1 MTNHSGHGPW
11 TLSELLDHTLPLNRK
26 ERFYTGTVLP
36 AIVTVDDFSSL
47 DRLGALMGAPGLIV
61 RTQAE
66 NCTVLFFTEYGISE
80 SAIGAAKGRFDGLP
94 TGRDTPD
101 VVILVTEPSPVLLA
115 IEAKLYDRP
124 GGTALRAQ
132 LDAQARLLEPLRERL
147 AVWLGVS
154 VVGLK
159 HVALLPEAQK
169 RAVNIEPYEVITWQ
183 EVRAAFADVA
193 PSYWL
198 AMLDEALNRYDDL
211 VGKAVRYDA
220 ASLTGEEIVSGFHA
234 GDIPFNAMGR
244 GKHGLRGAYMDADIA
259 DRTWPTVSY
268 QVAAEVP
275 AGNPNWFRIEDFVER
290 LKSSGQLSG
299 EHTAADFITTLTEA
313 TQVLSRVAGDGSI
326 AEQLREGAM
335 SGALEGVDPDE
346 LRRVARLY
354 ARAGEAAR
362 RARAEASPLFD
373 KLRQSD

>member
-1 MTNHSGHGPW
+1 MTNHFEHGLW
-11 TLSELLDHTLPLNRK
+11 TLSGLLDETLPLNRK

-66 NCTVLFFTEYGISE
+66 DCTVLFFTEYGISE
-80 SAIGAAKGRFDGLP
+80 SAIGTAKSRFEGLP

-101 VVILVTEPSPVLLA
+101 IVILVTEPSPVLLA

-132 LDAQARLLEPLRERL
+132 LNAQASLLEPLRERL

-154 VVGLK
+154 EVGLK

-169 RAVNIEPYEVITWQ
+169 RAMNIEPHEVITWQ

-198 AMLDEALNRYDDL
+198 AILDEALNRYDDL

-220 ASLTGEEIVSGFHA
+220 ASLMGEDIVSGFFA
-234 GDIPFNAMGR
+234 GTLPFNAMGR
-244 GKHGLRGAYMDADIA
+244 GKRGLRGAYLEADVA
-259 DRTWPTVSY
+259 DQTWPTTLY
-268 QVAAEVP
+268 QVAVEVP
-275 AGNPNWFRIEDFVER
+275 AGNPNWFLIEDFVER
-290 LKSSGQLSG
+290 LRSSGQLSVDP
-299 EHTAADFITTLTEA
+299 TSDFITTVTEA
-313 TQVLSRVAGDGSI
+313 TQVLLRVAGDGSV
-326 AEQLREGAM
+326 AEKLREGAT
-335 SGALEGVDPDE
+335 SGALQGVDPAE

-354 ARAGEAAR
+354 AQAGEAAR
-362 RARAEASPLFD
+362 LAREEASPVFD
-373 KLRQSD
+373 KLSHHG

>member
-132 LDAQARLLEPLRERL
+132 L
-147 AVWLGVS
+147 V
-154 VVGLK
+154 
-159 HVALLPEAQK
+159 
-169 RAVNIEPYEVITWQ
+169 
-183 EVRAAFADVA
+183 
-193 PSYWL
+193 
-198 AMLDEALNRYDDL
+198 
-211 VGKAVRYDA
+211 
-220 ASLTGEEIVSGFHA
+220 
-234 GDIPFNAMGR
+234 
-244 GKHGLRGAYMDADIA
+244 
-259 DRTWPTVSY
+259 
-268 QVAAEVP
+268 
-275 AGNPNWFRIEDFVER
+275 
-290 LKSSGQLSG
+290 
-299 EHTAADFITTLTEA
+299 
-313 TQVLSRVAGDGSI
+313 SRV
-326 AEQLREGAM
+326 
-335 SGALEGVDPDE
+335 
-346 LRRVARLY
+346 
-354 ARAGEAAR
+354 
-362 RARAEASPLFD
+362 
-373 KLRQSD
+373 

>member
-11 TLSELLDHTLPLNRK
+11 TLSELLDQTLPLNRK

-36 AIVTVDDFSSL
+36 AIVTAGDFSSL
-47 DRLGALMGAPGLIV
+47 DRLGALMGAPGLIA
-61 RTQAE
+61 RSQAE
-66 NCTVLFFTEYGISE
+66 DCTVLFFTEYGISE

-101 VVILVTEPSPVLLA
+101 LVILITEPSPVLLA

-124 GGTALRAQ
+124 GGTALRGQ
-132 LDAQARLLEPLRERL
+132 LDAQASLLEPLRERL
-147 AVWLGVS
+147 AVWLGVPK
-154 VVGLK
+154 VGLK

-169 RAVNIEPYEVITWQ
+169 SAVNIEPYEVITWQ
-183 EVRAAFADVA
+183 EVRGAFADVA

-198 AMLDEALNRYDDL
+198 AMLDEALDRYDDL

-220 ASLTGEEIVSGFHA
+220 ASLTGEEIVSGFIA

-244 GKHGLRGAYMDADIA
+244 GKRGLRGAYLEADIA

-268 QVAAEVP
+268 QVAVEVP

-290 LKSSGQLSG
+290 LKSSGQLDG
-299 EHTAADFITTLTEA
+299 DPMADFISAVISA
-313 TQVLSRVAGDGSI
+313 TQNLTRVGGDGSI
-326 AEQLREGAM
+326 VEQLREGAT
-335 SGALEGVDPDE
+335 SGGLQGVDPAE

-354 ARAGEAAR
+354 ALAGEAAR
-362 RARAEASPLFD
+362 LARAEASPLFD
-373 KLRQSD
+373 KLSQQD